1 MFDEILAHKNSIIHE
16 LDPRTRIISSLILSF
31 AAALSDKFLIL
42 GIYFLISL
50 ALIYMASIDFFYIIK
65 RLKPVFLF
73 LLMIWIILPLTFQD
87 KMFLKIPFFSF
98 SKFLTLSIPGLE
110 LCAKI
115 TLKSI
120 TIVLIFVSLVA
131 TMTFASIGNGL
142 HKLFVSD
149 KMVFLILMT
158 YRYIS
163 VIEHEYKKLLRAAK
177 FRGFKPRTN
186 LHSYRTYAYIAGM
199 LFVRASNRAKRV
211 YQAMVC
217 RGFNGKFYTLDTFD
231 SSKLSLIFIFIIFAI
246 TFFLVLIEA
255 WI

>member
-1 MFDEILAHKNSIIHE
+1 MFNETLAYKNSIIHR

-50 ALIYMASIDFFYIIK
+50 ILVCMASIDFFFIIK

-73 LLMIWIILPLTFQD
+73 LLMIWIILPLTFKD
-87 KMFLKIPFFSF
+87 EMFFTPSFFISPQFFTF
-98 SKFLTLSIPGLE
+98 SEAGLE

-120 TIVLIFVSLVA
+120 TIILIFISLVA

-142 HKLFVSD
+142 HKLYVSD
-149 KMVFLILMT
+149 KIIFLVLMT
-158 YRYIS
+158 YRYIF
-163 VIEHEYKKLLRAAK
+163 VIEHEYKRLLRAAR
-177 FRGFKPRTN
+177 FRGFKSGTN

-199 LFVRASNRAKRV
+199 LFVRASSRAKRV

-217 RGFNGKFYTLDTFD
+217 RGFHGKFYTLDTFN
-231 SSKLSLIFIFIIFAI
+231 SNKLSLIFMFTIFTA
-246 TFFLVLIEA
+246 TFFLVLTEI